1 MIRGVGSALAL
12 LCGLAAMTGALA
24 DAPPL
29 PAGARAERLSPDQIA
44 GWRDDDQR
52 AALSIF
58 ARGCSANPP
67 LRAGVKTPPG
77 LEEACAAAVAAA
89 RPGPASRDSIRA
101 FFETR
106 FSFWRIR
113 PADGATGFMT
123 GYFEPEF
130 EGSLTRSEAFP
141 TPLYGRPA
149 DLVTRKP
156 GDDWPGLD
164 ASLTSARRTPAGL
177 EPFPDRTAIE
187 TGALDGQNLE
197 ILWMRDPVDRFVLQ
211 VQGSGR
217 IRLPDG
223 KVTRLVYAG
232 RNGHAYTS
240 LGRVLSQR
248 EAIPPAEMT
257 MDRLVARL
265 KADAGFARDLIRLNR
280 SFVFF
285 ARRDDLPPDSG
296 PIGGAGLPL
305 TPLRSIAIDRAIW
318 PYGLPVWIDAT
329 IPGDGGGQDDGSM
342 ERLARLMIAQDTGS
356 AILGPA
362 RMDLFV
368 GSGAKAGHR
377 AGLIRHPVD
386 FIVLWPRGD
395 QP

>member
-1 MIRGVGSALAL
+1 MIGGVGSGLAL
-12 LCGLAAMTGALA
+12 VLALGIAAVTEAPA
-24 DAPPL
+24 QQPPL
-29 PAGARAERLSPDQIA
+29 PPGARAERLSFETIP
-44 GWRDDDQR
+44 GWQSDDHR
-52 AALSIF
+52 AALGIF
-58 ARGCSANPP
+58 AKGCAADPP
-67 LRAGVKTPPG
+67 LRSGVAIPADLTRICKLAVG
-77 LEEACAAAVAAA
+77 REHADAALA
-89 RPGPASRDSIRA
+89 RH
-101 FFETR
+101 FFETH
-106 FSFWRIR
+106 FSAWRIR
-113 PADGATGFMT
+113 PESGGSGFMT

-130 EGSLTRSEAFP
+130 EGSLTQSDAFP

-149 DLVTRKP
+149 DLVTRMP

-164 ASLTSARRTPAGL
+164 PNLTSSRRTPRGF
-177 EPFPDRTAIE
+177 EPYPDRTAIE

-248 EAIPPAEMT
+248 EAIPPEQMT
-257 MDRLVARL
+257 MDRLIARL
-265 KADAGFARDLIRLNR
+265 KADSGFARDLIRLNR

-285 ARRDDLPPDSG
+285 ARRDDLHPDSG

-305 TPLRSIAIDRAIW
+305 TPLRSIAVDRAIW
-318 PYGLPVWIDAT
+318 PYGLPVWIDAI
-329 IPGDGGGQDDGSM
+329 IPGDDGGT

-395 QP
+395 GP

>member
-1 MIRGVGSALAL
+1 VIRGAGLALAL
-12 LCGLAAMTGALA
+12 FAACVTAVTAMASTAPLLPKGALA
-24 DAPPL
+24 EPL
-29 PAGARAERLSPDQIA
+29 TPTQVP
-44 GWRDDDQR
+44 GWGDDDHR
-52 AALSIF
+52 VALALFAA
-58 ARGCSANPP
+58 GCQTEPP
-67 LRAGVKTPPG
+67 LRAAVPVPKS
-77 LEEACAAAVAAA
+77 LLAACAAAQRLRAADPVGDGA
-89 RPGPASRDSIRA
+89 AKQ
-101 FFETR
+101 FFER
-106 FSFWRIR
+106 QFAFWRIR
-113 PADGATGFMT
+113 SAPGATGFMT

-130 EGSLTRSEAFP
+130 EGSLTRSPAFP
-141 TPLYGRPA
+141 TPLYGRPPE
-149 DLVTRKP
+149 LVTRMP

-164 ASLTSARRTPAGL
+164 AGLSAARRTEQGL

-187 TGALDGQNLE
+187 TGALDGRGLE

-223 KVTRLVYAG
+223 RVTRLVYAG

-240 LGRVLSQR
+240 LGRVLSER
-248 EAIPPAEMT
+248 EGIPPAKMT
-257 MDRLVARL
+257 MDVLIARL

-285 ARRDDLPPDSG
+285 ARRDDLPADSG

-305 TPLRSIAIDRAIW
+305 IPLRSIAIDRSIW

-329 IPGDGGGQDDGSM
+329 VPGEAGGEQ
-342 ERLARLMIAQDTGS
+342 RLARLMLAQDTGS

-362 RMDLFV
+362 RLDLFV
-368 GSGAKAGHR
+368 GSGAAAGHR

-386 FIVLWPRGD
+386 FIVLWPRDPGL
-395 QP
+395 

>member
-1 MIRGVGSALAL
+1 VIRGAGLALAL
-12 LCGLAAMTGALA
+12 LAACATPLTAMATT
-24 DAPPL
+24 APPL
-29 PAGARAERLSPDQIA
+29 PQGSLAEALTPAQVPGWAGDDHRIVLSLFAA
-44 GWRDDDQR
+44 GCQTE
-52 AALSIF
+52 
-58 ARGCSANPP
+58 PP
-67 LRAGVKTPPG
+67 LRAAVAVPAA
-77 LEEACAAAVAAA
+77 LLAACARARRLQAAGPVSAEAA
-89 RPGPASRDSIRA
+89 RQ
-101 FFETR
+101 FFETQ
-106 FSFWRIR
+106 FGFWRIR
-113 PADGATGFMT
+113 PAPGATGFMT

-130 EGSLTRSEAFP
+130 AGSLTRSAEFP
-141 TPLYGRPA
+141 TPLYGRPPE
-149 DLVTRKP
+149 LVTRMP

-164 ASLTSARRTPAGL
+164 AALSAARRTEKGL

-187 TGALDGQNLE
+187 TGALDGRGLE

-223 KVTRLVYAG
+223 RVTRLVYAG

-248 EAIPPAEMT
+248 EAIPPAQMT
-257 MDRLVARL
+257 MDRLIARL
-265 KADAGFARDLIRLNR
+265 KADADFARDLIRLNR

-285 ARRDDLPPDSG
+285 ARRDDLPPESG

-305 TPLRSIAIDRAIW
+305 TPLRSIAIDRGIW

-329 IPGDGGGQDDGSM
+329 VPGEAGGE
-342 ERLARLMIAQDTGS
+342 ERLARLMLAQDTGS

-362 RMDLFV
+362 RLDLFV
-368 GSGAKAGHR
+368 GSGAAAGHR

-386 FIVLWPRGD
+386 FIILWPRDPG
-395 QP
+395 P

>member
-1 MIRGVGSALAL
+1 VIRGVGSWLAL
-12 LCGLAAMTGALA
+12 LSGLSAMSGAVA
-24 DAPPL
+24 ETRPPL
-29 PAGARAERLSPDQIA
+29 PPGARAERLSPDDIP
-44 GWRDDDQR
+44 GWRADDQR

-58 ARGCSANPP
+58 ARGCTANPP
-67 LRAGVKTPPG
+67 LRAGAAVPPG
-77 LEEACAAAVAAA
+77 LEAACAAAAAA
-89 RPGPASRDSIRA
+89 SRPGPASRDSVRA
-101 FFETR
+101 FFESR
-106 FSFWRIR
+106 FTFWRIR
-113 PADGATGFMT
+113 PADGASGFMT

-130 EGSLTRSEAFP
+130 EGSLTRSDAFP

-149 DLVTRKP
+149 DLMTRMP

-164 ASLTSARRTPAGL
+164 PDLTSARRTPRGL
-177 EPFPDRTAIE
+177 EPYPDRTAIE
-187 TGALDGQNLE
+187 TGALDGENLE

-223 KVTRLVYAG
+223 SVTRLVYAG

-240 LGRVLSQR
+240 LGRVLSER
-248 EAIPPAEMT
+248 ESIPPEQMT
-257 MDRLVARL
+257 MDRLIARL
-265 KADAGFARDLIRLNR
+265 KADESFARDLIRLNR

-285 ARRDDLPPDSG
+285 ARRDDLHPDSG

-305 TPLRSIAIDRAIW
+305 TPLRSIAIDRSIW

-329 IPGDGGGQDDGSM
+329 IPGEDGGM
-342 ERLARLMIAQDTGS
+342 ERLSRLTIAQDTGS
-356 AILGPA
+356 AILGAA

-386 FIVLWPRGD
+386 FIVLWPRGER
-395 QP
+395 P

>member
-1 MIRGVGSALAL
+1 MIRGVGSRLAL
-12 LCGLAAMTGALA
+12 VLALGVSVVTES
-24 DAPPL
+24 DAQDPPL
-29 PAGARAERLSPDQIA
+29 PPGARAERLLFEAVP
-44 GWRDDDQR
+44 GWAADDHR
-52 AALSIF
+52 APLAIF
-58 ARGCSANPP
+58 AGGCAAEPP
-67 LRAGVKTPPG
+67 LRGGTPATADLLRICARAAGP
-77 LEEACAAAVAAA
+77 ESAALADPVLA
-89 RPGPASRDSIRA
+89 RR
-101 FFETR
+101 FFEAHFTA
-106 FSFWRIR
+106 WRIR
-113 PADGATGFMT
+113 PAEGRSGFMT

-130 EGSLTRSEAFP
+130 EGSLTRSDAFP
-141 TPLYGRPA
+141 TPLYGRPD
-149 DLVTRKP
+149 DLVTRMA

-164 ASLTSARRTPAGL
+164 PALTSARRTERGL
-177 EPFPDRTAIE
+177 EPFPDRAAIE
-187 TGALDGQNLE
+187 TGALDGRNLE

-223 KVTRLVYAG
+223 MVTRLVYAG

-257 MDRLVARL
+257 MDRLIARL
-265 KADAGFARDLIRLNR
+265 KADDGFARDLIRENR

-285 ARRDDLPPDSG
+285 ARRDDLPSDGG

-329 IPGDGGGQDDGSM
+329 IPGDAGTT
-342 ERLARLMIAQDTGS
+342 ERLARLAIAQDTGS

-395 QP
+395 GP

>member
-1 MIRGVGSALAL
+1 MSPAVSQAFS
-12 LCGLAAMTGALA
+12 
-24 DAPPL
+24 P
-29 PAGARAERLSPDQIA
+29 PAGARADEVSPSAIP
-44 GWRDDDQR
+44 GWGQDDHR
-52 AALSIF
+52 AAFVIF
-58 ARGCSANPP
+58 AGGCMTEPP
-67 LRAGVKTPPG
+67 LRAAVPVP
-77 LEEACAAAVAAA
+77 EALLRVCAEARALRERGEVDAAAA
-89 RPGPASRDSIRA
+89 RS

-113 PADGATGFMT
+113 PAQADAGFMT

-130 EGSLTRSEAFP
+130 EGSLTRSDAYP

-149 DLVTRKP
+149 DLVTRMP
-156 GDDWPGLD
+156 GDSWPGVD
-164 ASLTSARRTPAGL
+164 DGYSAARRTASGY
-177 EPFPDRTAIE
+177 EVFPDRAAIE

-223 KVTRLVYAG
+223 RVTRLVYAG

-248 EAIPPAEMT
+248 ENIPPAQMT

-265 KADAGFARDLIRLNR
+265 KADASFARDLIRLNR

-285 ARRDDLPPDSG
+285 ARQDDLPPESG

-305 TPLRSIAIDRAIW
+305 TPLRSIAIDRTIW
-318 PYGLPVWIDAT
+318 PYGLPAWIDAELPT
-329 IPGDGGGQDDGSM
+329 GRGGT

-362 RMDLFV
+362 RIDLFV
-368 GSGAKAGHR
+368 GSGPEAGHR
-377 AGLIRHPVD
+377 AGLIRHPFD
-386 FIVLWPRGD
+386 FTALWPR
-395 QP
+395 

>member
-1 MIRGVGSALAL
+1 MIRGAGLALAL
-12 LCGLAAMTGALA
+12 LAACATPLTAMATTP
-24 DAPPL
+24 PPL
-29 PAGARAERLSPDQIA
+29 PPGARAEALAPAEVPGWAGDDHRTVLS
-44 GWRDDDQR
+44 
-52 AALSIF
+52 LF
-58 ARGCSANPP
+58 AKGCQAEPP
-67 LRAGVKTPPG
+67 LRAAVAVPQALRATCGAAQR
-77 LEEACAAAVAAA
+77 LEAAGTASAAAA
-89 RPGPASRDSIRA
+89 RE

-106 FSFWRIR
+106 FAFWRIR
-113 PADGATGFMT
+113 AEAGATGFMT

-130 EGSLTRSEAFP
+130 DGSLTRSRDFP
-141 TPLYGRPA
+141 TPLYGRPPE
-149 DLVTRKP
+149 LVTRMP

-164 ASLTSARRTPAGL
+164 AGLSAARRTETGL

-187 TGALDGQNLE
+187 TGALDGRGLE

-223 KVTRLVYAG
+223 RVTRLVYSG

-240 LGRVLSQR
+240 LGRVLSER
-248 EAIPPAEMT
+248 EAIPPAQMT
-257 MDRLVARL
+257 MDVLVARL
-265 KADAGFARDLIRLNR
+265 KADADFARDLIRLNR

-285 ARRDDLPPDSG
+285 ARRDDLPADSG

-305 TPLRSIAIDRAIW
+305 TPLRSIAIDRTIW

-329 IPGDGGGQDDGSM
+329 IPDAAGGE
-342 ERLARLMIAQDTGS
+342 ERLSRLMLAQDTGS

-362 RMDLFV
+362 RLDLFV
-368 GSGAKAGHR
+368 GSGAAAGHR

-386 FIVLWPRGD
+386 FIALWPRDPGR
-395 QP
+395 